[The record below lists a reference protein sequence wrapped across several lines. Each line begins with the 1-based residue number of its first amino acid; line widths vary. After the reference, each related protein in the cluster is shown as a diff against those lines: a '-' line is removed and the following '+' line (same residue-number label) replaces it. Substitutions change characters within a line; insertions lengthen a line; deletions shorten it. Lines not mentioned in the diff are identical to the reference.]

1 MLRGGDTQTLP
12 VAAARIGLRWQHT
25 LLQGLAGFAKKKPL
39 GAIGA
44 VIVVVIVL
52 LAILAPFIAP
62 FDPLEVHVTSRFAGP
77 GDAVTD
83 AGGEDTGGRYWLG
96 SDSLGRDTLTRLIYG
111 ARVSIY
117 VSLASVSIGVTL
129 GALIGIISAYFGG
142 TVDLIVQRIV
152 DTFMAFPSI
161 ILALAIV
168 AVAGASLQN
177 VVLALV
183 IILIPGAARIVRSQ
197 ALAIKEMDYILAG
210 RALGSSNQRLI
221 FRHILPNCMAPYIV
235 FATANL
241 GFAIV
246 IEAALSFLGAG
257 TPLDTPTWGGML
269 AFAGQKYVEVSPWL
283 IVFPS
288 VAISVAV
295 FGFNMLGDA
304 LRDVLDPRL
313 RGTS

>member
-25 LLQGLAGFAKKKPL
+25 LLQGLAGFARKKPL

-52 LAILAPFIAP
+52 LAILAPFIVP

-77 GDAVTD
+77 GDAVKD

-210 RALGSSNQRLI
+210 RAVGSSNRRLI
-221 FRHILPNCMAPYIV
+221 FLHILPNCMAPYIV

>member
-1 MLRGGDTQTLP
+1 MLRGGDAETLP
-12 VAAARIGLRWQHT
+12 TAAAGAGLRRQHA
-25 LLQGLAGFAKKKPL
+25 LLQGLARFTKRKPL

-44 VIVVVIVL
+44 VIVLVIVL

-62 FDPLEVHVTSRFAGP
+62 FDPLEVHVASRFAGP

-83 AGGEDTGGRYWLG
+83 NSGEDTGQRYWLG
-96 SDSLGRDTLTRLIYG
+96 SDSLGRDILTRVIYG

-117 VSLASVSIGVTL
+117 VSLASVGIGVTL
-129 GALIGIISAYFGG
+129 GALIGVISAYFGG
-142 TVDLIVQRIV
+142 VVDLIVQRIV

-197 ALAIKEMDYILAG
+197 ALAVKEMDYILAG
-210 RALGSSNQRLI
+210 RAVGSSNRRLI
-221 FRHILPNCMAPYIV
+221 FRHIMPNCMAPYIV

-246 IEAALSFLGAG
+246 TEAALSFLGAG